1 MKVPYRWLQDYVQI
15 DTDIQSLSDA
25 LVMTG
30 NAVEGITPP
39 RSDIS
44 NVVAGR
50 IVKLEKH
57 PDADKLQICQID
69 IGAAEP
75 LQIVTGADNVFEGAL
90 VPAALHNSHL
100 PNGAHIKKGKLRGVP
115 SNGMLCSG
123 EELCLKESD
132 YPGAEVY
139 GILILRE
146 EDAVPGQ
153 DMREVLMWDDTVM
166 EFEVGANRPD
176 CLSILGVARETAAA
190 IGKKPVL
197 PEPVFH
203 ENGESVSD
211 YVQVSVQ
218 APDLC
223 PRYMARAIQNVK
235 IGPSPRWMQQRLA
248 AAGVRPI
255 NNMVDIT
262 NFVML
267 EIGQP
272 MHAFDAADIRGGH
285 IIVRRAQQGE
295 TLTTLDGK
303 ARSLSENNLLI
314 CDEQGPI
321 GIAGVM
327 GGENSEI
334 KDSTTTVIFESAKFM
349 YGNIRKTSR
358 ELGLATEASMRYSK
372 GIDATTCECA
382 LNRACQLVEML
393 GAGEV
398 VGGCID
404 LCTEDLAPRQ
414 IRVTPAYINA
424 RLGTELTAEQMI
436 DCLERAYIKTEQDGE
451 ALVCEVPRFR
461 TDMDGKADIS
471 EEVARIYG
479 YDNIPEH
486 QAAVHFMKD
495 EMVDPDAKKDI
506 MRDYLCAQGYFEC
519 VTYSFMGMQDL
530 DKLGVAEED
539 PLRRAVR
546 IINPLGDDRAYMRTT
561 MLPAMLEVVATN
573 LNHKA
578 EALRLFEVS
587 KTFRPEQLPLD
598 GKLPEERPTILLA
611 MTEDA
616 GDFYALKGDVENI
629 LLAAYGKQPRFAGG
643 GSVYWHPGRKAV
655 LYLDGKPVGEMGE
668 LHPLVAERYGIG
680 RRVTLAYIDLAA
692 VQEEKQVHRYA
703 PSPRFPASERDI
715 AVVVPEE
722 AEAGALLECIRANG
736 GEYLEDAAL
745 FDIYRS
751 AALGEQKKSMA
762 FSVRFRSSEGT
773 LAEEQ
778 ISGSMEQ
785 ILAALKAQFGAELRA

>member
-15 DTDIQSLSDA
+15 DTDIQTLSDA

-50 IVKLEKH
+50 ILKLEKH
-57 PDADKLQICQID
+57 PDADKLQICQLD
-69 IGAAEP
+69 VGGAEP
-75 LQIVTGADNVFEGAL
+75 VQIVTGASNVFEGAM
-90 VPAALHNSHL
+90 VPVALHNSHL
-100 PNGAHIKKGKLRGVP
+100 PNGVHIKKGKLRGVA

-123 EELCLKESD
+123 EELCLKEAD

-176 CLSILGVARETAAA
+176 CLSILGVAREAAAA

-197 PEPVFH
+197 PEPSFH
-203 ENGESVSD
+203 ENGESVND
-211 YVQVSVQ
+211 YVKVSVQ

-223 PRYMARAIQNVK
+223 PRYMARAIKNVK

-267 EIGQP
+267 ETGQP
-272 MHAFDAADIRGGH
+272 MHAFDAEDIRGKH
-285 IIVRRAQQGE
+285 IIVRRAQAGE
-295 TLTTLDGK
+295 SLTTLDGK

-334 KDSTTTVIFESAKFM
+334 KQTTETVVFEAAKFM

-358 ELGLATEASMRYSK
+358 ELGMATEASMRFSK
-372 GIDATTCECA
+372 GIDATICEYA
-382 LNRACQLVEML
+382 LNRACQLVEQL

-404 LCTEDLAPRQ
+404 LCTEDLTPKQ
-414 IRVTPAYINA
+414 IRVTPAYING
-424 RLGTELTAEQMI
+424 RLGTQPTAAEMI
-436 DCLERAYIKTEQDGE
+436 DCLDRAYIKTVQEGE
-451 ALVCEVPRFR
+451 ELVCEVPRFR

-486 QAAVHFMKD
+486 QAAIHFMRD

-539 PLRRAVR
+539 PLRQAVR

-561 MLPAMLEVVATN
+561 MLPAMLEVVAAN

-587 KTFRPEQLPLD
+587 KTFRPEQLPLN
-598 GKLPEERPTILLA
+598 GKLPEERPAILLA

-629 LLAAYGKQPRFAGG
+629 LLAAYGKAPRFAGG
-643 GSVYWHPGRKAV
+643 GAAYWHPGRKAV
-655 LYLDGKPVGEMGE
+655 LYLDGEPVGEMGE

-680 RRVTLAYIDLAA
+680 RRVTLAVIDLAA
-692 VQEEKQVHRYA
+692 AQGEKQVHRYA
-703 PSPRFPASERDI
+703 PIPRFPAIERDI
-715 AVVVPEE
+715 AVVVEEE
-722 AEAGALLECIRANG
+722 AEAGALLECIRTNG

-751 AALGEQKKSMA
+751 EALGEQKKSMA

-778 ISGSMEQ
+778 ITASMEQ
-785 ILAALKAQFGAELRA
+785 ILAALKEQFGAELRA